1 MGGKVVV
8 VFCGV
13 MFKFKKREREERVE
27 LVLDVSALCEVYIL
41 FGEPSQPIYR
51 LDMSIKLSWIC
62 QMPLKLSMATSV
74 NWDEL
79 SGQGWFSLEPA
90 AVLDAPFALLAD

>member
-1 MGGKVVV
+1 
-8 VFCGV
+8 
-13 MFKFKKREREERVE
+13 MFKFKKRERERKGVE

-62 QMPLKLSMATSV
+62 QMPLELSMATSV

-90 AVLDAPFALLAD
+90 AVLDALFALLAD